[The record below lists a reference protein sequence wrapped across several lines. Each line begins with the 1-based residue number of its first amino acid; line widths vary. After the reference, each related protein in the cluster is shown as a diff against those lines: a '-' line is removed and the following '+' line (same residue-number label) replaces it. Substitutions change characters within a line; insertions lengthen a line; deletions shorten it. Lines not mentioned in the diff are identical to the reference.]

1 MNATQLTT
9 DLANR
14 LNGIKVLKW
23 EFDPEFSANS
33 GRLTF
38 WGKTTSIE
46 IELVDDERERK
57 ISGSAPKPTLR
68 LVPRILIGRL
78 NPLVT
83 DWIVQDILTQ
93 ARNED
98 EAYDLVMATVRG
110 IANGLK

>member
-9 DLANR
+9 DLTNR

-23 EFDPEFSANS
+23 QFDPEFSATS
-33 GRLTF
+33 GKLTF
-38 WGKTTSIE
+38 WGKTTAIE
-46 IELVDDERERK
+46 IELADIGEAK
-57 ISGSAPKPTLR
+57 IMLI
-68 LVPRILIGRL
+68 PRILIGRL

-83 DWIVQDILTQ
+83 EWLLHDIGPQ

>member
-1 MNATQLTT
+1 MKAEQLTT

-23 EFDPEFSANS
+23 EFDPEFSATS
-33 GRLTF
+33 GKLTF
-38 WGKTTSIE
+38 WGKTTAIE
-46 IELVDDERERK
+46 IELADIGETK
-57 ISGSAPKPTLR
+57 ISLI
-68 LVPRILIGRL
+68 PRILIGRL

-83 DWIVQDILTQ
+83 EWFLHDIGPQ
-93 ARNED
+93 AGNED